1 MCTGVEYIS
10 RSAYNNRNAAA
21 PARPS
26 SEGDGNADGR
36 VGSSYRDT
44 PMNVMGSGKKSR
56 STMTTA
62 PTRSTSRTTGLGFG
76 GKGPDKDKYS
86 GGLY

>member
-10 RSAYNNRNAAA
+10 RDAYNNRNAAA

-26 SEGDGNADGR
+26 SEGDGGGTVGR
-36 VGSSYRDT
+36 AYRDT
-44 PMNVMGSGKKSR
+44 PMNVMGSGKKSK

-62 PTRSTSRTTGLGFG
+62 PTRSTSRTTGLNIG
-76 GKGPDKDKYS
+76 GQYS